1 MPVLA
6 VSSML
11 GIPPDDVRSFGDWSA
26 RLGAVFSIVM
36 PPEVR
41 SDLEA
46 ALAEFTPYVRALI
59 ADRRRKGLD
68 LHDEVWEGVYYV
80 MPNPNVEHQDLI
92 FGVGIP
98 LRRLI
103 EVLDDELASADDR
116 FAAMGT
122 NDVVVKRLT
131 TLPSIGPITA
141 TAFVA
146 HSMTSA
152 ASLELAK

>member
-1 MPVLA
+1 MTTTL
-6 VSSML
+6 L
-11 GIPPDDVRSFGDWSA
+11 
-26 RLGAVFSIVM
+26 
-36 PPEVR
+36 
-41 SDLEA
+41 
-46 ALAEFTPYVRALI
+46 
-59 ADRRRKGLD
+59 
-68 LHDEVWEGVYYV
+68 
-80 MPNPNVEHQDLI
+80 
-92 FGVGIP
+92 P

-146 HSMTSA
+146 ALDDLSRFTGAKPSDQLPWARA
-152 ASLELAK
+152 AGVQLG

>member
-1 MPVLA
+1 MTTTL
-6 VSSML
+6 L
-11 GIPPDDVRSFGDWSA
+11 
-26 RLGAVFSIVM
+26 
-36 PPEVR
+36 
-41 SDLEA
+41 
-46 ALAEFTPYVRALI
+46 
-59 ADRRRKGLD
+59 
-68 LHDEVWEGVYYV
+68 
-80 MPNPNVEHQDLI
+80 
-92 FGVGIP
+92 P

>member
-1 MPVLA
+1 QHTVQSQLNVRQA
-6 VSSML
+6 LVQARTRAISL
-11 GIPPDDVRSFGDWSA
+11 TRAITRAAEFRVRSGRTATFLT
-26 RLGAVFSIVM
+26 RLDA
-36 PPEVR
+36 
-41 SDLEA
+41 LELPA
-46 ALAEFTPYVRALI
+46 PMTTTLL
-59 ADRRRKGLD
+59 
-68 LHDEVWEGVYYV
+68 
-80 MPNPNVEHQDLI
+80 
-92 FGVGIP
+92 P